1 MICAA
6 VDGHA
11 LRAVVRAFSDLPA
24 GTVLAHRAP
33 AYGGV
38 LVLALIAL
46 ADAAR
51 AIHGRHAV
59 DDALQFVATRLA
71 GGLLFAKAAAWGRCA
86 APRDALGLAL
96 VAVEP
101 DPRLPLH

>member
-6 VDGHA
+6 LHGHR
-11 LRAVVRAFSDLPA
+11 LSPVVAEFSDLPS
-24 GTVLAHRAP
+24 GTVIAHRAP

-71 GGLLFAKAAAWGRCA
+71 GGLLFAKAAAWCRSQAG
-86 APRDALGLAL
+86 RDAVGLA
-96 VAVEP
+96 VMDVEP
-101 DPRLPLH
+101 RSH